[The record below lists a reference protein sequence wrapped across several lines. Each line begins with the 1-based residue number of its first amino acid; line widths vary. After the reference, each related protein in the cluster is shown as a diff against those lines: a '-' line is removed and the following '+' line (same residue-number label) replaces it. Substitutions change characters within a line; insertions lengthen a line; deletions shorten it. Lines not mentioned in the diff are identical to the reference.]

1 MADMRRMNA
10 ELMRTPGDGEKA
22 DERHVAANMLDP
34 VARHGALAAG
44 QNRACEAVG
53 GDAVNRRVDHAL
65 RGGGNAADPRE
76 IFLAESV
83 YLHLPLNVR
92 LRVGQLGEEHDARRL
107 RVEPVNGVRAAV
119 QIALYA
125 PLERV
130 HAARGGGR
138 GVNLQGRGFAHGQ
151 QRVVLVENG
160 DVAGRG
166 EIPRPVVFRQRD
178 AERSARA
185 DALVGEKRRAVH
197 RQAQPLGIPRLPGGK
212 RKRPAQKLIEGQR
225 AVGFGCDVRKEHYRT
240 LLRKSCVRGFCGWS
254 NT

>member
-1 MADMRRMNA
+1 MRRMNA
-10 ELMRTPGDGEKA
+10 ELMRPTGDGEKA
-22 DERHVAANMLDP
+22 NERHVAANILDP
-34 VARHGALAAG
+34 IARHGALTAG
-44 QNRACEAVG
+44 QNRAGEAVG
-53 GDAVNRRVDHAL
+53 GDAVNRRVDHAF
-65 RGGGNAADPRE
+65 RGGGNAADPRK

-83 YLHLPLNVR
+83 CLHLPLNVR
-92 LRVGQLGEEHDARRL
+92 LRVGQLGEKHDARRL

-119 QIALYA
+119 QIALHA

-130 HAARGGGR
+130 RAARGGGR
-138 GVNLQGRGFAHGQ
+138 GMNLQGRGFAHGQ

-197 RQAQPLGIPRLPGGK
+197 RQAQPLGLPRLPGGK
-212 RKRPAQKLIEGQR
+212 RERPAQKLIEGQR

>member
-1 MADMRRMNA
+1 M
-10 ELMRTPGDGEKA
+10 
-22 DERHVAANMLDP
+22 
-34 VARHGALAAG
+34 
-44 QNRACEAVG
+44 
-53 GDAVNRRVDHAL
+53 
-65 RGGGNAADPRE
+65 
-76 IFLAESV
+76 
-83 YLHLPLNVR
+83 
-92 LRVGQLGEEHDARRL
+92 
-107 RVEPVNGVRAAV
+107 NGVRAAV

-130 HAARGGGR
+130 RAARGGGR

-166 EIPRPVVFRQRD
+166 EIPRFVVFRQRD

-185 DALVGEKRRAVH
+185 DALVGEKRRAIH
-197 RQAQPLGIPRLPGGK
+197 RQAQPLGLPRLPGGK
-212 RKRPAQKLIEGQR
+212 RERPAQKLIEGQR